1 MKKII
6 ISGWRPGLDKIGL
19 TKIIR
24 KYTGIGLAEG
34 KTYTDKILDGEI
46 VVFDLIET
54 NITDF
59 LKELSDVGVVAKISD
74 I

>member
-34 KTYTDKILDGEI
+34 KTYTRFKYAAAI
-46 VVFDLIET
+46 
-54 NITDF
+54 
-59 LKELSDVGVVAKISD
+59 
-74 I
+74 